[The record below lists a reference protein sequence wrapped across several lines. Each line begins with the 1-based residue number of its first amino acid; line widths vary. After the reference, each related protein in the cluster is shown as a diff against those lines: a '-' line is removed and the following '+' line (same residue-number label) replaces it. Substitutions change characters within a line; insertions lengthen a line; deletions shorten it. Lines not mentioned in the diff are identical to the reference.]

1 VSTPESRQA
10 VQVAQRLYR
19 ENVFPRM
26 KITWGTYT
34 NQLFHVND
42 TGCFR
47 CHDDTHTV
55 KGNPRKKG
63 PAGLRALPQRAGGS
77 TGSS

>member
-1 VSTPESRQA
+1 M
-10 VQVAQRLYR
+10 AQRLYS

-34 NQLFHVND
+34 NQLFHVDD

-55 KGNPRKKG
+55 KGDAEKKVRRT
-63 PAGLRALPQRAGGS
+63 AISATREE
-77 TGSS
+77 